1 MSKPFTK
8 HPLFPRVEAAYFSGV
23 APSSFADITLTWD
36 EFVTGIADGTY
47 LPKSTVTSLMVAPHL
62 TDSVREHYPH
72 LVAGQDAVRKFLQVW
87 QHGKFQP
94 GFGRYYSFF
103 SQGTKTSFY
112 TSDNKELAIACG
124 EFAAHKTPHQF
135 ISEARKQGYTW
146 QEVAEGARLGIALE
160 YLSELRAA

>member
-23 APSSFADITLTWD
+23 APATFADVPLTWD
-36 EFVTGIADGTY
+36 EFVTGISDGTY

-72 LVAGQDAVRKFLQVW
+72 LVAGQADIKKFLHVW
-87 QHGKFQP
+87 QHGKFHP
-94 GFGRYYSFF
+94 RFGFYFRYVEQTKSSDFYSTD
-103 SQGTKTSFY
+103 TK
-112 TSDNKELAIACG
+112 EAAAACFD
-124 EFAAHKTPHQF
+124 FAEQQTPYSY